1 MVGWIIVG
9 LLLAAVLG
17 VLGTVVEVALELML
31 GLVLL
36 VALVVVGGYLLVRSK
51 AGDRGR

>member
-1 MVGWIIVG
+1 MLAWIIVG

-17 VLGTVVEVALELML
+17 VLGTVVEVALEVLL
-31 GLVLL
+31 VLVLL

-51 AGDRGR
+51 VGNRGR